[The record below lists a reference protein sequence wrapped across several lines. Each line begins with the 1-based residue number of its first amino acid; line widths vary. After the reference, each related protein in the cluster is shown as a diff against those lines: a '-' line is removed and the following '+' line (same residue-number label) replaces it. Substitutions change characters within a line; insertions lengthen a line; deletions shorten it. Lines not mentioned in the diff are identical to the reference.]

1 MESAANIFLSYSTN
15 PLLVSEA
22 VLDHDYTLQSMRR
35 CGDSTKDMWNGLIS
49 TVKKMENLIAEPIRA
64 FMHEDLRTFKVLD
77 WLPLKLVRMWLLPR
91 YRRSVATSSRHR
103 NSTTICWPDTRRNRN
118 RRSLLH

>member
-35 CGDSTKDMWNGLIS
+35 CGDSTRDMWNGLIS

-77 WLPLKLVRMWLLPR
+77 WLPLKSTRIWLLPR

-103 NSTTICWPDTRRNRN
+103 NNTTTCWPDTHRNQSQ
-118 RRSLLH
+118 RSLLH